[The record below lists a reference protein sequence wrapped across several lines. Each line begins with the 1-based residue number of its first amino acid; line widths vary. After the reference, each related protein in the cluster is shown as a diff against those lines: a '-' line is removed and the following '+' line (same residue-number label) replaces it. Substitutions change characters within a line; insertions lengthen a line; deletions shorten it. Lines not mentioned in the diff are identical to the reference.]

1 MSRAS
6 LVNGMDERDRQRL
19 RSLARTI
26 TRLAFG
32 EQSVDRKQFDAHLAA
47 MWVEECDSTRSRL
60 ERVADRWWATVVA
73 AASSEA
79 AGSVPATAFLRAV
92 DECIGGSDAER
103 AEALWRT
110 LGPGEPATRANVPR
124 LLAAAFEL
132 DDDGGGD
139 PPSGS
144 APRPLPPAFVHAA
157 VSVGAGGSCLR
168 RGCGA
173 RQLV

>member
-19 RSLARTI
+19 RSLARTV

-32 EQSVDRKQFDAHLAA
+32 EQSIDRKCFDAHLAA

-60 ERVADRWWATVVA
+60 ERVAERWWATVVA
-73 AASSEA
+73 AASSET
-79 AGSVPATAFLRAV
+79 AGSIPATAFLRAV

-124 LLAAAFEL
+124 LLAAAFGL
-132 DDDGGGD
+132 D
-139 PPSGS
+139 
-144 APRPLPPAFVHAA
+144 
-157 VSVGAGGSCLR
+157 GALH
-168 RGCGA
+168 
-173 RQLV
+173 Q